1 MSHELFDRYL
11 EICATRPFEAGDVA
25 DRTRRD
31 EPHAGGTQLFQH
43 GPVDSVVDKDAHRF
57 RTVRENGGR
66 RIERSFEN
74 AQMVPITV
82 RLVRGGQKATVVGQ
96 G

>member
-1 MSHELFDRYL
+1 M
-11 EICATRPFEAGDVA
+11 CATRPFEAGDVA

-31 EPHAGGTQLFQH
+31 EPNAGGTQLFQH
-43 GPVDSVVDKDAHRF
+43 GPEHRF

-66 RIERSFEN
+66 RIERSFEK
-74 AQMVPITV
+74 AQMMPITV